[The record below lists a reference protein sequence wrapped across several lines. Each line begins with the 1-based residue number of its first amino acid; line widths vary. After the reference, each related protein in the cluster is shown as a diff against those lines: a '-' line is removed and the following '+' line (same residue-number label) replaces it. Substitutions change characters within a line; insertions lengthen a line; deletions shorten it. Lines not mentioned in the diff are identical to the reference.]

1 MAHGSTGCGAK
12 QGYHSPDAHVPPKT
26 TNLLEFFRTIQSIY
40 IQFLRIH
47 CMSYAAPTRY
57 LAEKAKGF
65 SKHSLLAY
73 LEHEREETDE
83 LYRTLQQQSITF
95 YTTIKGIG
103 NVHAGIKVTGGCLGS
118 ASLRARSS
126 TWMRRPQTL
135 LLPLALLLR
144 VYKHDCFPWL
154 SRVWCPCPCINL
166 WRLSIT
172 QSLK

>member
-1 MAHGSTGCGAK
+1 MLKWPGNALCQRLKMIWTCITSTQSRPTCRSTFQSTFQEPIHGCTGCGAK

-47 CMSYAAPTRY
+47 CMSYAALTRY

-83 LYRTLQQQSITF
+83 LFRTLQQQSITF
-95 YTTIKGIG
+95 YTTII
-103 NVHAGIKVTGGCLGS
+103 
-118 ASLRARSS
+118 
-126 TWMRRPQTL
+126 W
-135 LLPLALLLR
+135 
-144 VYKHDCFPWL
+144 
-154 SRVWCPCPCINL
+154 NL
-166 WRLSIT
+166 
-172 QSLK
+172 QSWYH

>member
-12 QGYHSPDAHVPPKT
+12 QGYHSPDAHVPPIT

-47 CMSYAAPTRY
+47 CMSYAALTRY

-83 LYRTLQQQSITF
+83 LFRTLQQQSITF

-126 TWMRRPQTL
+126 TWMWRPQT
-135 LLPLALLLR
+135 PPPSPGAAAPSAAG
-144 VYKHDCFPWL
+144 DANDPA
-154 SRVWCPCPCINL
+154 PPAANGAA
-166 WRLSIT
+166 T
-172 QSLK
+172 ADGGAA